1 MGENVIEILT
11 SGNVTDEYL
20 NQIENNL
27 KKIKEESIKNDNNSS
42 KLYNSNTSFLPKK
55 KYKDP
60 VLNAIYNKQ
69 KLKKDITDNQ
79 YHYKEYPR
87 GWVSSKDYFI
97 NNITNENKKIEKS
110 PLKIMKKKKMKKKKK
125 MNMKKIKMKKKKK
138 KKKIMKK
145 KMKKKMKIKKKKL
158 KKKI

>member
-1 MGENVIEILT
+1 MGENFVEILT
-11 SGNVTDEYL
+11 SGNVTEEYL

-27 KKIKEESIKNDNNSS
+27 KKIKEETIKNTSPNFSS

-110 PLKIMKKKKMKKKKK
+110 PLKISNQPKMKKK
-125 MNMKKIKMKKKKK
+125 
-138 KKKIMKK
+138 
-145 KMKKKMKIKKKKL
+145 
-158 KKKI
+158 

>member
-110 PLKIMKKKKMKKKKK
+110 PLKISNQPKMKKK
-125 MNMKKIKMKKKKK
+125 
-138 KKKIMKK
+138 
-145 KMKKKMKIKKKKL
+145 
-158 KKKI
+158 